1 MHKLGCPKR
10 NNLYADCICEKMEHA
25 ELLKRIEDL
34 STALRDAI
42 STYVDAP
49 EIVVTA
55 ERQEAWTAALQRSGT

>member
-10 NNLYADCICEKMEHA
+10 NNLYADCVCEKMEHA
-25 ELLKRIEDL
+25 KLLRRVEDL

-42 STYVDAP
+42 STYGPSP

-55 ERQEAWTAALQRSGT
+55 ERKEAWIAALQRSGT